1 MDIKNLTPE
10 ERAELKAQLEAEERA
25 TEAQLQ
31 RERQSYNDMR
41 DDFVERMFGE
51 LKKLSDEMIAIK
63 QQIFF
68 RIRHAGRNAAAP
80 VQGENGS
87 QKSYND
93 AQ

>member
-63 QQIFF
+63 QQIFPNPPCWTKCSSACS
-68 RIRHAGRNAAAP
+68 R
-80 VQGENGS
+80 
-87 QKSYND
+87 
-93 AQ
+93 